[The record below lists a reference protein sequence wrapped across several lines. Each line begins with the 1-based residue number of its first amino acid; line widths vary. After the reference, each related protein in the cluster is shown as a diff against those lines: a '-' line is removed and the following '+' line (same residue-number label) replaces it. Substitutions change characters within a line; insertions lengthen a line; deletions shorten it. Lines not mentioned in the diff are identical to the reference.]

1 MPSVLAQFGAWD
13 VVLVIIALV
22 GLIKVFTEASEK
34 WTKIT
39 TQLEVTVKEL
49 SKCVEEFKTNNTK
62 THEHIFN
69 QLEEHCETL
78 SDHDIRITKLETK
91 EEAKH
96 ED

>member
-1 MPSVLAQFGAWD
+1 MPGLITQFTQWD
-13 VVLVIIALV
+13 VVLVLIALV
-22 GLIKVFTEASEK
+22 GLIKVFTKAAEK

-49 SKCVEEFKTNNTK
+49 SKCVEEFKANNTK
-62 THEHIFN
+62 THERIFN

>member
-1 MPSVLAQFGAWD
+1 MPSVLAQFGEWD
-13 VVLVIIALV
+13 MVLVIIALV
-22 GLIKVFTEASEK
+22 SFIKLFTDASEK

-49 SKCVEEFKTNNTK
+49 SKCVEEFKTNNAK
-62 THEHIFN
+62 THECIFN

>member
-1 MPSVLAQFGAWD
+1 MPNVLTQFTQWD
-13 VVLVIIALV
+13 VVLVLIALV
-22 GLIKVFTEASEK
+22 GFIKVFMEASEK
-34 WTKIT
+34 WTKLT
-39 TQLEVTVKEL
+39 TQLDVTLKEL
-49 SKCVEEFKTNNTK
+49 AKCVEKFKNSNSK
-62 THEHIFN
+62 THERIFN